1 MVDERHLAY
10 FKELLEGNAEISFRA
25 YLSNHEDS
33 LRKQFSPA
41 RFTRLRFKSI
51 DEIVKILDEEKVPY
65 IMNDQ
70 AIRNEKYLATFHPD
84 ALNEK
89 GRLKEG
95 FKDTLFNGIVHD
107 FKTKGE
113 DAVLTLHQYIEFPKN
128 INHKRNIE
136 KLEDIEYFA
145 ETELC
150 LGDQSLGL
158 FLLKVLASMDR
169 QFSEV
174 DDIIHRAQEAIM
186 KFSKN
191 IRVEHQNQVE

>member
-1 MVDERHLAY
+1 MVDERHLVY
-10 FKELLEGNAEISFRA
+10 FKKLLEGNSEISSRA
-25 YLSNHEDS
+25 YLSKNEDS

-41 RFTRLRFKSI
+41 RFARLKFKSI
-51 DEIVKILDEEKVPY
+51 DEIIKILDEEKISY
-65 IMNDQ
+65 IVNDQ

-113 DAVLTLHQYIEFPKN
+113 DAILTLYEYIEFPEN
-128 INHKRNIE
+128 IHNKKNIE
-136 KLEDIEYFA
+136 KLEDIEFFA

-150 LGDQSLGL
+150 LGDKNLGL
-158 FLLKVLASMDR
+158 FLLKALASIER
-169 QFSEV
+169 QFSDA
-174 DDIIHRAQEAIM
+174 DDIVLRAKEAVM
-186 KFSKN
+186 K
-191 IRVEHQNQVE
+191 HQSSEGN

>member
-1 MVDERHLAY
+1 MADERHLVY
-10 FKELLEGNAEISFRA
+10 FKELLEGNSEISFRA
-25 YLSNHEDS
+25 YLSKNEDS

-41 RFTRLRFKSI
+41 RFARLKFKSM
-51 DEIVKILDEEKVPY
+51 DEIIKILDEEKISY
-65 IMNDQ
+65 IVNDQ

-113 DAVLTLHQYIEFPKN
+113 DAILTLYEYIEFPEN
-128 INHKRNIE
+128 IHNKKNIE
-136 KLEDIEYFA
+136 KLEDIEFFA

-150 LGDQSLGL
+150 LGDKNLGL
-158 FLLKVLASMDR
+158 FLLKALASIER
-169 QFSEV
+169 QFSDV
-174 DDIIHRAQEAIM
+174 DDIVLRAKEAVM
-186 KFSKN
+186 KYQSSEGN
-191 IRVEHQNQVE
+191 

>member
-1 MVDERHLAY
+1 MVDERHLVY
-10 FKELLEGNAEISFRA
+10 FKELLEGNSEISFRA
-25 YLSNHEDS
+25 YLSKNEDS

-41 RFTRLRFKSI
+41 RFARLKFKSM
-51 DEIVKILDEEKVPY
+51 DEIIRILDEEKISY
-65 IMNDQ
+65 IVNDQ

-113 DAVLTLHQYIEFPKN
+113 DAILTLYEYIEFPEN
-128 INHKRNIE
+128 IHNKKNIE
-136 KLEDIEYFA
+136 KLEDIEFFA

-150 LGDQSLGL
+150 LGDKNLGL
-158 FLLKVLASMDR
+158 FLLKALASIER
-169 QFSEV
+169 QFSDV
-174 DDIIHRAQEAIM
+174 DDIVLRAKEAVM
-186 KFSKN
+186 K
-191 IRVEHQNQVE
+191 HQSSEGN